1 MNIYTQTI
9 AEGLNVDIDSATKIQ
24 DFISTWFDDF
34 RWSSST
40 KAQIVFT
47 AYKAQ
52 TMIKDPKFA
61 DLVNYKAGA

>member
-34 RWSSST
+34 HWNSST
-40 KAQIVFT
+40 KGQIVFT
-47 AYKAQ
+47 AKQAQ
-52 TMIKDPKFA
+52 MMMNDPKYA
-61 DLVNYKAGA
+61 DLVNYKVGA

>member
-9 AEGLNVDIDSATKIQ
+9 AEGLKIDLQSASKIQ
-24 DFISTWFDDF
+24 SFIECWFDDF
-34 RWSSST
+34 RWGSST

-47 AYKAQ
+47 AKQAQ
-52 TMIKDPKFA
+52 MMMNDPKYA